1 MKFILLFFLLFIHSA
16 FALDIKSNSYFLIEA
31 NSNKVLIEKQADLK
45 LPPASITKIMT
56 AYIVF
61 SQIKSGKIKLN
72 ELVLISKT
80 AAKKGGSKMFIATGS
95 KVSVENLLKGM
106 IISSGN
112 DASIALAEYI
122 AGTESEFAKLMNQTA
137 KSLGMKNTNFRNST
151 GWPDTNHY
159 STPRD
164 IAILARALILEFP
177 ELYKIFS
184 QKEFTFGKS
193 IKGIP
198 ITQRNRNGLLWLN
211 EINVDGIKTGHTS
224 AAGYCLVSSALRND
238 MRLISIVMKT
248 TSPNSRKKESEKL
261 LKHGLNK
268 FNTKKLLRKNKAIMT
283 VPVWKGDK
291 DNFKVG
297 VINDVYVTFIQGQEK
312 NIKPSIKVNNNIIAP
327 LNLHS
332 KIGEIIFSLDNKV
345 IRTEPLVALEPVNTG
360 DFFNN
365 LYDSIMLLFN

>member
-1 MKFILLFFLLFIHSA
+1 MFIHSA

-61 SQIKSGKIKLN
+61 SQIKSGKIKMN

-345 IRTEPLVALEPVNTG
+345 IRTEPLVALQPVNTG